1 MQDRRSVRGALVR
14 GTPVEVVV
22 EDGFDRTVCS
32 RADVD
37 GTLRR
42 SFEALGAI
50 GASQPDDA
58 ETGAKALFGMWTSF
72 EDQFAERCCSR
83 SDQAC
88 IGADAIDRPAGVTPV
103 AGGHVL
109 GNGRVLVI
117 AAHAQVRGDPL
128 ALEENFDRPRGQP
141 RFDLGAS
148 EAMGNAVIMGGDLD
162 VIIDANSAGPPF
174 GELVDLVGSGFSAE
188 RSICSSN

>member
-1 MQDRRSVRGALVR
+1 MSKSSLLIVVARPTDVGVQDRRSVRGALVR
-14 GTPVEVVV
+14 GTPVEVVI

-32 RADVD
+32 CADVD
-37 GTLRR
+37 GTLCC
-42 SFEALGAI
+42 SFETLSAI

-58 ETGAKALFGMWTSF
+58 ETGTKALFRVRTSF
-72 EDQFAERCCSR
+72 EDQFAERCRSW

-88 IGADAIDRPAGVTPV
+88 IGANAIDRPAGVTSV

-128 ALEENFDRPRGQP
+128 ALKEDLDGPGGQP
-141 RFDLGAS
+141 YVDFGAS
-148 EAMGNAVIMGGDLD
+148 EAIGNAVIVSG
-162 VIIDANSAGPPF
+162 NSM
-174 GELVDLVGSGFSAE
+174 
-188 RSICSSN
+188 